1 MLWTVLI
8 LIMSIE
14 SFNFR
19 NLNSEEAQAVRMH
32 VLEKSTCTKVRQVQK
47 RNMCENVTS
56 AELQQSLYRDDFL

>member
-14 SFNFR
+14 SLNFR
-19 NLNSEEAQAVRMH
+19 NLNSEEAQAVRMR

-47 RNMCENVTS
+47 RNMYENVTS